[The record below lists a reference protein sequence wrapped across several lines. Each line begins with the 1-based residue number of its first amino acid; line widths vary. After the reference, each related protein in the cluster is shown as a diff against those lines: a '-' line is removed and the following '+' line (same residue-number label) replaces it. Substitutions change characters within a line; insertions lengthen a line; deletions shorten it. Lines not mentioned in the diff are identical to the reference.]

1 MNAIN
6 DGLSIIQGLLTFV
19 KGIWEWLTTPL
30 TDVLDNVPLLDWL
43 VVALEWLEDNFNISF
58 TPLGLFTTTTITIFI
73 LLKIL
78 NLVRG

>member
-6 DGLSIIQGLLTFV
+6 DGLSIIQALLNFV
-19 KGIWEWLTTPL
+19 KGIWQWLTTPL
-30 TDVLDNVPLLDWL
+30 TDILQDVPLLEWL
-43 VVALEWLEDNFNISF
+43 ADALEWLTDNFNITF
-58 TPLGLFTTTTITIFI
+58 TPLGLITTTTITIFL